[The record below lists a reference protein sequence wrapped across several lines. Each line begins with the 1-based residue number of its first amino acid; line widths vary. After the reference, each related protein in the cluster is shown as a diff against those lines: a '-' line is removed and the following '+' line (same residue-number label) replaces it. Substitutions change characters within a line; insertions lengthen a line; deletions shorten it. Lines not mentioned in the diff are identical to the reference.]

1 MPDDTEADDPEYDQM
16 LALEDLESLAEEMDE
31 VGVTDRDQ
39 ARGWL
44 RPPGGPA
51 QAGVPS
57 AADEAAL
64 RAILDMMEE
73 LGVTDRAQ
81 LDARIRALRDQM
93 DWT

>member
-1 MPDDTEADDPEYDQM
+1 
-16 LALEDLESLAEEMDE
+16 
-31 VGVTDRDQ
+31 
-39 ARGWL
+39 
-44 RPPGGPA
+44 
-51 QAGVPS
+51 VPS
-57 AADEAAL
+57 AADESAL